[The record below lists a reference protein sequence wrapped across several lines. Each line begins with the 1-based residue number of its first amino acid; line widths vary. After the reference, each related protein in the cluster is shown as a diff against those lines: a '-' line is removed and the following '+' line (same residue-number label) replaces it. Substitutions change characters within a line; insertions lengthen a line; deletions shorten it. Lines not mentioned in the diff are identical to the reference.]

1 MAIPRYRIFFD
12 TSVYIA
18 ALLSTQGAAGELVRL
33 VEGGA
38 VRMLVS
44 EEVIVEVD
52 RVLSGKFPELIQ
64 DSRRL
69 WKHLGPEIAPN
80 PTADQVKPFL
90 LKLAKGDASILCSA
104 HLAKVSAFVTWN
116 TRDFMHP
123 GVKTLVDFP
132 IVVPADGLKLFRK
145 WIEPFLGE

>member
-1 MAIPRYRIFFD
+1 MGVPQRRIFFD
-12 TSVYIA
+12 TGVHIA
-18 ALLSTQGAAGELVRL
+18 ALLSAEGAAREFVRL
-33 VEGGA
+33 VEGDA
-38 VRMLVS
+38 IRMVVS

-52 RVLSGKFPELIQ
+52 RVLSGKFPERIQ
-64 DSRRL
+64 ESRKL

-80 PTADQVKPFL
+80 PTADQIKPFL
-90 LKLAKGDASILCSA
+90 HKLARGDAAILCSA

-123 GVKTLVDFP
+123 GVTTLVAFP

-145 WIEPFLGE
+145 WIEPFLD

>member
-12 TSVYIA
+12 TSVYTA
-18 ALLSTQGAAGELVRL
+18 ALLSPKGAAGELVRL

-44 EEVIVEVD
+44 EEVIIEVD
-52 RVLSGKFPELIQ
+52 RVLSGKFPELTQ
-64 DSRRL
+64 DSRNL

-80 PTADQVKPFL
+80 PTADEGKPFL
-90 LKLAKGDASILCSA
+90 LQLAKGDAAILCAA

-123 GVKTLVDFP
+123 DVKTLVDFP
-132 IVVPADGLKLFRK
+132 IVVPAEGLKLFRK
-145 WIEPFLGE
+145 WLEPFLGE